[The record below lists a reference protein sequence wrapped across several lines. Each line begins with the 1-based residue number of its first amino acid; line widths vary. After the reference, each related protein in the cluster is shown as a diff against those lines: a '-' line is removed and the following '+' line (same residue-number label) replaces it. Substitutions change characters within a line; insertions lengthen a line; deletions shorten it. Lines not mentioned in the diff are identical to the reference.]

1 MWPSCLSDQNS
12 RSCLCREISTA
23 TADLKLMLA
32 WVFFFFFLSF
42 FFYLLVRRPKMESP
56 RRLGD
61 FFLKRKFLLGISWA
75 GGLGLGWGW
84 GWLLLLPLSKELHC
98 MRVR

>member
-1 MWPSCLSDQNS
+1 
-12 RSCLCREISTA
+12 
-23 TADLKLMLA
+23 
-32 WVFFFFFLSF
+32 
-42 FFYLLVRRPKMESP
+42 MESP

-75 GGLGLGWGW
+75 GGLGMGWEW